1 MTANGRYDS
10 GAMVLHWLIALSILA
25 LLGLGWTMVLIPLGD
40 PLRVP
45 LFAWHKSLGLTVL
58 VLTLMR
64 IFWRLK
70 HRAPALPDAMPAW
83 QKAASKLGHIL
94 FYILLVG
101 LPLSG
106 WALVSTNSRNIPT
119 IFFGLF
125 EVPHLPVLSTL
136 PDKAPAHVAAQA
148 VHSLAGWLLIGLM
161 VIHVA
166 AAIRHHF
173 VLRNTVLTRM
183 LPRFGRSSRNVWRDM
198 R

>member
-1 MTANGRYDS
+1 MTPDDRYNA
-10 GAMVLHWLIALSILA
+10 GAIGLHWAIALTTFG

-64 IFWRLK
+64 IGWRLT
-70 HRAPALPDAMPAW
+70 HHAPALPDAMPVW

-94 FYILLVG
+94 VYSLLLG

-136 PDKAPAHVAAQA
+136 PDKAPAHVAAETM
-148 VHSLAGWLLIGLM
+148 HSMAGWVLVALLA
-161 VIHVA
+161 IHIA
-166 AAIRHHF
+166 AALRHHF
-173 VLRNTVLTRM
+173 ILRDKVLIRM
-183 LPRFGRSSRNVWRDM
+183 LPRGWPAALR
-198 R
+198 